1 MPVRT
6 VEKIVVVVAVVVLG
20 VALSLGVTGFPL
32 AGLAVALV
40 FTVSAGLDLV
50 MRGEARTRSQPEQF
64 ILPTAVV
71 LGALL
76 FLPLLPTGAQFVA
89 GLGGFAVVLFVV
101 LWTEWALARGVV
113 GRERAETTLALIGY
127 VTAFILYGAVYQ
139 LRARSLISA
148 SAIVA
153 VTFLLAAR
161 HLRLTEVAFPDRTPE
176 PEPAPNPAAM
186 SVPERLRLS
195 GRFSAIVPMAT
206 ASGRHLTIPP
216 SWRRT
221 LLYAGATGIGLGEV
235 TWALNYWPLN
245 GLQGGAFLLAVYYFV
260 TGVLTYALHRRLT
273 ARVAIEYGTI
283 ALLGLVVLAIV
294 GLAPRGL

>member
-20 VALSLGVTGFPL
+20 VALSLGVTGLPL
-32 AGLAVALV
+32 AGLATALV

-64 ILPTAVV
+64 VLPTAVV

-76 FLPLLPTGAQFVA
+76 FLPLLPTGALFVV
-89 GLGGFAVVLFVV
+89 GLGAFACVLFVV
-101 LWTEWALARGVV
+101 LWTEWAMARGAI
-113 GRERAETTLALIGY
+113 GRERGETTLALIGY
-127 VTAFILYGAVYQ
+127 GTAFILYGAIYQ
-139 LRARSLISA
+139 VRARSLISA

-153 VTFLLAAR
+153 ISFLLAAR
-161 HLRLTEVAFPDRTPE
+161 HLRLTEVAFPDRTPD
-176 PEPAPNPAAM
+176 PGSAPDPASL

-195 GRFSAIVPMAT
+195 GRFTTTPEVTP
-206 ASGRHLTIPP
+206 SGRHLTLAP

-221 LLYAGATGIGLGEV
+221 LMYAGVTGIGVGEV

-245 GLQGGAFLLAVYYFV
+245 GLQGGAFLLAVYYFT
-260 TGVLTYALHRRLT
+260 TGVLTYALHTRLT
-273 ARVAIEYGTI
+273 KRVTLEYGII
-283 ALLGLVVLAIV
+283 ALVGLVVLAVV
-294 GLAPRGL
+294 GLSPRGL

>member
-20 VALSLGVTGFPL
+20 VALSLGVTGLPL
-32 AGLAVALV
+32 AGLAAALI

-50 MRGEARTRSQPEQF
+50 MRGEARTRSAPEQF
-64 ILPTAVV
+64 VLPIAVV

-76 FLPLLPTGAQFVA
+76 FLPLLPTGALFVV
-89 GLGGFAVVLFVV
+89 GLGAFATVLFAV
-101 LWTEWALARGVV
+101 LWTEWALARGSV
-113 GRERAETTLALIGY
+113 GRERGETTLALIGY
-127 VTAFILYGAVYQ
+127 VTAFILYGAIYQ
-139 LRARSLISA
+139 MRARSLISA

-153 VTFLLAAR
+153 VSFLLAAR

-176 PEPAPNPAAM
+176 PEPPVDISAL

-195 GRFSAIVPMAT
+195 GRFTTLTQVTTP
-206 ASGRHLTIPP
+206 SGRHVTITP

-221 LLYAGATGIGLGEV
+221 IVYAGVAGLGVGEV

-245 GLQGGAFLLAVYYFV
+245 GLQGGAFLLAVYYFT
-260 TGVLTYALHRRLT
+260 TGILTYALHTRLT
-273 ARVAIEYGTI
+273 MRVTLEYGII
-283 ALLGLVVLAIV
+283 AFLGLIVLAV
-294 GLAPRGL
+294 AGLAPRGM

>member
-20 VALSLGVTGFPL
+20 VALSLGVTGLPL
-32 AGLAVALV
+32 AGLATALV

-64 ILPTAVV
+64 VLPTAVV

-76 FLPLLPTGAQFVA
+76 FLPLLPTGALFVV
-89 GLGGFAVVLFVV
+89 GLGAFACVLFVV
-101 LWTEWALARGVV
+101 LWTEWAMARGAI
-113 GRERAETTLALIGY
+113 GRERGETTLALIGY
-127 VTAFILYGAVYQ
+127 VTAFILFGAIYQ
-139 LRARSLISA
+139 MRARSLISA

-153 VTFLLAAR
+153 ISFLLAAR
-161 HLRLTEVAFPDRTPE
+161 HLRLTEVAFPDRTPD
-176 PEPAPNPAAM
+176 PGSAPDPASL

-195 GRFSAIVPMAT
+195 GRFTTTPEVTP
-206 ASGRHLTIPP
+206 SGRHLTLAP

-221 LLYAGATGIGLGEV
+221 LMYAGVTGVGVGEV

-245 GLQGGAFLLAVYYFV
+245 GLQGGAFLLAVYYFT
-260 TGVLTYALHRRLT
+260 TGILTYALHTRLT
-273 ARVAIEYGTI
+273 KRVTLEYGFI
-283 ALLGLVVLAIV
+283 ALVGLVVLAVV
-294 GLAPRGL
+294 GLSPRGL

>member
-20 VALSLGVTGFPL
+20 VALSLGVTGLPL
-32 AGLAVALV
+32 AGLATALV

-64 ILPTAVV
+64 VLPTAVV

-76 FLPLLPTGAQFVA
+76 FLPLLPTGALFVV
-89 GLGGFAVVLFVV
+89 GLGAFACVLFVV
-101 LWTEWALARGVV
+101 LWTEWAMARGAI
-113 GRERAETTLALIGY
+113 GRERGETTLALIGY
-127 VTAFILYGAVYQ
+127 VTAFILYGAIYQ
-139 LRARSLISA
+139 VRARSLISA

-153 VTFLLAAR
+153 ISFLLAAR
-161 HLRLTEVAFPDRTPE
+161 HLRLTEVAFPDRTPD
-176 PEPAPNPAAM
+176 PGSAPDPASL

-195 GRFSAIVPMAT
+195 GRFTTTPEVTP
-206 ASGRHLTIPP
+206 SGRHLTLAP

-221 LLYAGATGIGLGEV
+221 LMYAGVTGIGVGEV

-245 GLQGGAFLLAVYYFV
+245 GLQGGAFLLAVYYFT
-260 TGVLTYALHRRLT
+260 TGILTYALHTRLT
-273 ARVAIEYGTI
+273 KRVTLEYGII
-283 ALLGLVVLAIV
+283 ALVGLVVLAVV
-294 GLAPRGL
+294 GLSPRGL

>member
-20 VALSLGVTGFPL
+20 VALSLGVTGLPL
-32 AGLAVALV
+32 AGLAVALI

-64 ILPTAVV
+64 VLPTAVV

-76 FLPLLPTGAQFVA
+76 FLPLLPTGAQFVV
-89 GLGGFAVVLFVV
+89 GLGAFASVLFVV
-101 LWTEWALARGVV
+101 LWTEWALARGAV
-113 GRERAETTLALIGY
+113 GRERGETTLALIGY
-127 VTAFILYGAVYQ
+127 VTAFILYGAIYQ
-139 LRARSLISA
+139 MRARSLISA

-153 VTFLLAAR
+153 ISFLLAAR

-176 PEPAPNPAAM
+176 PEPAPDIASL

-195 GRFSAIVPMAT
+195 GRFT
-206 ASGRHLTIPP
+206 ANAPELTPSGRHVTIAP

-221 LLYAGATGIGLGEV
+221 LLYAAMAGVGVGEV

-245 GLQGGAFLLAVYYFV
+245 GLQGGAFLLAVYYFT
-260 TGVLTYALHRRLT
+260 TGILTYALHTRLT
-273 ARVAIEYGTI
+273 KRVTLEYGVI
-283 ALLGLVVLAIV
+283 ALAGLVVLAVV

>member
-20 VALSLGVTGFPL
+20 VALSLGVTGLPL
-32 AGLAVALV
+32 AGLATALV

-64 ILPTAVV
+64 VLPTAVV

-76 FLPLLPTGAQFVA
+76 FLPLLPTGALFVV
-89 GLGGFAVVLFVV
+89 GLGAFACVLFVV
-101 LWTEWALARGVV
+101 LWTEWAMARGAI
-113 GRERAETTLALIGY
+113 GRERGETTLALIGY
-127 VTAFILYGAVYQ
+127 VTAFILYGAIYQ
-139 LRARSLISA
+139 VRARSLISA

-153 VTFLLAAR
+153 ISFLLAAR
-161 HLRLTEVAFPDRTPE
+161 HLRLTEVAFPDRTPD
-176 PEPAPNPAAM
+176 PGSAPDPASL

-195 GRFSAIVPMAT
+195 GRFTTTPEVTP
-206 ASGRHLTIPP
+206 SGRHLTLAP

-221 LLYAGATGIGLGEV
+221 LMYAGVTGIGVGEV

-245 GLQGGAFLLAVYYFV
+245 GLQGGAFLLAVYYFT
-260 TGVLTYALHRRLT
+260 TGVLTYALHTRLT
-273 ARVAIEYGTI
+273 KRVTLEYGII
-283 ALLGLVVLAIV
+283 ALVGLVVLAVV
-294 GLAPRGL
+294 GLSPRGL

>member
-20 VALSLGVTGFPL
+20 VALSLGVTGLPL
-32 AGLAVALV
+32 AGLATALV

-64 ILPTAVV
+64 VLPTAVV

-76 FLPLLPTGAQFVA
+76 FLPLLPTGALFVV
-89 GLGGFAVVLFVV
+89 GLGAFACVLFVV
-101 LWTEWALARGVV
+101 LWTEWAMARGAI
-113 GRERAETTLALIGY
+113 GRERGETTLALIGY
-127 VTAFILYGAVYQ
+127 VTAFILFGAIYQ
-139 LRARSLISA
+139 MRARSLISA

-153 VTFLLAAR
+153 ISFLLAAR
-161 HLRLTEVAFPDRTPE
+161 HLRLTEVAFPDRTPD
-176 PEPAPNPAAM
+176 PGSAPDPASL

-195 GRFSAIVPMAT
+195 GRFTTTPEVTP
-206 ASGRHLTIPP
+206 SGRHLTLAP

-221 LLYAGATGIGLGEV
+221 LMYAGVTGVGVGEV

-245 GLQGGAFLLAVYYFV
+245 GLQGGAFLLAVYYFT
-260 TGVLTYALHRRLT
+260 TGILTYALHTRLT
-273 ARVAIEYGTI
+273 KRVTLEYGII
-283 ALLGLVVLAIV
+283 ALVGLVVLAVV
-294 GLAPRGL
+294 GLSPRGL

>member
-20 VALSLGVTGFPL
+20 VALSLGVTGLPL
-32 AGLAVALV
+32 AGLATALV

-64 ILPTAVV
+64 VLPTAVV

-76 FLPLLPTGAQFVA
+76 FLPLLPTGALFVV
-89 GLGGFAVVLFVV
+89 GLGAFACVLFVV
-101 LWTEWALARGVV
+101 LWTEWAMARGAI
-113 GRERAETTLALIGY
+113 GRERGETTLALIGY
-127 VTAFILYGAVYQ
+127 VTAFILYGAIYQ
-139 LRARSLISA
+139 VRARSLISA

-153 VTFLLAAR
+153 ISFLLAAR
-161 HLRLTEVAFPDRTPE
+161 HLRLTEVAFPDRTPD
-176 PEPAPNPAAM
+176 PGSAPVPASL

-195 GRFSAIVPMAT
+195 GRFTTTPEVTP
-206 ASGRHLTIPP
+206 SGRHVTLAP

-221 LLYAGATGIGLGEV
+221 LMYAGVTGVGVGEV

-245 GLQGGAFLLAVYYFV
+245 GLQGGAFLLAVYYFT
-260 TGVLTYALHRRLT
+260 TGILTYALHTRLT
-273 ARVAIEYGTI
+273 KRVTLEYGII
-283 ALLGLVVLAIV
+283 ALVGLVVLAVV
-294 GLAPRGL
+294 GLSPRGL

>member
-20 VALSLGVTGFPL
+20 VALSLGVTGLPL
-32 AGLAVALV
+32 AGLATALV

-64 ILPTAVV
+64 VLPTAVV

-76 FLPLLPTGAQFVA
+76 FLPLLPTGALFVV
-89 GLGGFAVVLFVV
+89 GLGAFACVLFVV
-101 LWTEWALARGVV
+101 LWTEWAMARGAI
-113 GRERAETTLALIGY
+113 GRERGETTLALIGY
-127 VTAFILYGAVYQ
+127 VTAFILYGAIYQ
-139 LRARSLISA
+139 MRARSLISA

-153 VTFLLAAR
+153 ISFLLAAR
-161 HLRLTEVAFPDRTPE
+161 HLRLTEVAFPDRTPD
-176 PEPAPNPAAM
+176 PGSAPDPASL

-195 GRFSAIVPMAT
+195 GRFTTTPEVTP
-206 ASGRHLTIPP
+206 SGRHLTLAP

-221 LLYAGATGIGLGEV
+221 LMYAGVTGVGVGEV

-245 GLQGGAFLLAVYYFV
+245 GLQGGAFLLAVYYFT
-260 TGVLTYALHRRLT
+260 TGILTYALHTRLT
-273 ARVAIEYGTI
+273 KRVTLEYGFI
-283 ALLGLVVLAIV
+283 ALVGLVVLAVV
-294 GLAPRGL
+294 GLSPRGL

>member
-20 VALSLGVTGFPL
+20 VALSLGVTGLPL
-32 AGLAVALV
+32 AGLATALV

-64 ILPTAVV
+64 VLPTAVV

-76 FLPLLPTGAQFVA
+76 FLPLLPTGALFVV
-89 GLGGFAVVLFVV
+89 GLGAFACVLFVV
-101 LWTEWALARGVV
+101 LWTEWAMARGAI
-113 GRERAETTLALIGY
+113 GRERGETTLALIGY
-127 VTAFILYGAVYQ
+127 VTAFILYGAIYQ
-139 LRARSLISA
+139 VRARSLISA

-153 VTFLLAAR
+153 ISFLLAAR
-161 HLRLTEVAFPDRTPE
+161 HLRLTEVAFPDRTPD
-176 PEPAPNPAAM
+176 PGSAPDPASL

-195 GRFSAIVPMAT
+195 GRFTTTPEVTP
-206 ASGRHLTIPP
+206 SGRHLTLAP

-221 LLYAGATGIGLGEV
+221 LMYAGVTGVGVGEV

-245 GLQGGAFLLAVYYFV
+245 GLQGGAFLLAVYYFT
-260 TGVLTYALHRRLT
+260 TGILTYALHTRLT
-273 ARVAIEYGTI
+273 KRVTLEYGFI
-283 ALLGLVVLAIV
+283 ALVGLGVLAVV
-294 GLAPRGL
+294 GLSPRGL

>member
-20 VALSLGVTGFPL
+20 VALSLGVTGLPL
-32 AGLAVALV
+32 AGLATALV

-64 ILPTAVV
+64 VLPTAVV

-76 FLPLLPTGAQFVA
+76 FLPLLPTGALFVV
-89 GLGGFAVVLFVV
+89 GLGAFACVLFVV
-101 LWTEWALARGVV
+101 LWTEWAMARGAI
-113 GRERAETTLALIGY
+113 GRERGETTLALIGY
-127 VTAFILYGAVYQ
+127 VTAFILYGAIYQ
-139 LRARSLISA
+139 VRARSLISA

-153 VTFLLAAR
+153 ISFLLAAR
-161 HLRLTEVAFPDRTPE
+161 HLRLTEVAFPDRTPD
-176 PEPAPNPAAM
+176 PGSAPDPASL

-195 GRFSAIVPMAT
+195 GRFTTTPEITP
-206 ASGRHLTIPP
+206 SGRHVTLAP

-221 LLYAGATGIGLGEV
+221 LMYAGVTGVGVGEV

-245 GLQGGAFLLAVYYFV
+245 GLQGGAFLLAVYYFT
-260 TGVLTYALHRRLT
+260 TGVLTYALHTRLT
-273 ARVAIEYGTI
+273 KRVTLEYGII
-283 ALLGLVVLAIV
+283 ALVGLVVLAVV
-294 GLAPRGL
+294 GLSPRGL

>member
-20 VALSLGVTGFPL
+20 VALSLGVTGLPL
-32 AGLAVALV
+32 AGLATALV

-64 ILPTAVV
+64 VLPTAVV

-76 FLPLLPTGAQFVA
+76 FLPLLPTGALFVV
-89 GLGGFAVVLFVV
+89 GLGAFACVLFVV
-101 LWTEWALARGVV
+101 LWTEWAMARGAI
-113 GRERAETTLALIGY
+113 GRERGETTLALIGY
-127 VTAFILYGAVYQ
+127 VTAFILYGAIYQ
-139 LRARSLISA
+139 VRARSLISA

-153 VTFLLAAR
+153 ISFLLAAR
-161 HLRLTEVAFPDRTPE
+161 HLRLTEVAFPDRTPD
-176 PEPAPNPAAM
+176 PGSAPDPASL

-195 GRFSAIVPMAT
+195 GRFTTTPEVTP
-206 ASGRHLTIPP
+206 SGRHVTLAP

-221 LLYAGATGIGLGEV
+221 LMYAGVTGVGVGEV

-245 GLQGGAFLLAVYYFV
+245 GLQGGAFLLAVYYFT
-260 TGVLTYALHRRLT
+260 TGVLTYALHTRLT
-273 ARVAIEYGTI
+273 KRVTLEYGII
-283 ALLGLVVLAIV
+283 ALVGLVVLAVV
-294 GLAPRGL
+294 GLSPRGL

>member
-20 VALSLGVTGFPL
+20 VALSLGVTGLPL
-32 AGLAVALV
+32 AGLATALV

-64 ILPTAVV
+64 VLPTAVV

-76 FLPLLPTGAQFVA
+76 FLPLLPTGALFVV
-89 GLGGFAVVLFVV
+89 GLGAFACVLFVV
-101 LWTEWALARGVV
+101 LWTEWAMARGAI
-113 GRERAETTLALIGY
+113 GRERGETTLALIGY
-127 VTAFILYGAVYQ
+127 VTAFILYGAIYQ
-139 LRARSLISA
+139 VRARSLISA

-153 VTFLLAAR
+153 ISFLLAAR
-161 HLRLTEVAFPDRTPE
+161 HLRLTEVAFPDRTPD
-176 PEPAPNPAAM
+176 PGSAPVPASL

-195 GRFSAIVPMAT
+195 GRFTTTPEVTP
-206 ASGRHLTIPP
+206 SGRHLTLAP

-221 LLYAGATGIGLGEV
+221 LMYAGVTGIGVGEV

-245 GLQGGAFLLAVYYFV
+245 GLQGGAFLLAVYYFT
-260 TGVLTYALHRRLT
+260 TGILTYALHTRLT
-273 ARVAIEYGTI
+273 KRVTLEYGII
-283 ALLGLVVLAIV
+283 ALVGLVVLAVV
-294 GLAPRGL
+294 GLSPRGL

>member
-20 VALSLGVTGFPL
+20 VALSLGVTGLPL
-32 AGLAVALV
+32 AGLATALV

-64 ILPTAVV
+64 VLPTAVV

-76 FLPLLPTGAQFVA
+76 FLPLLPTGALFVV
-89 GLGGFAVVLFVV
+89 GLGAFACVLFVV
-101 LWTEWALARGVV
+101 LWTEWAMARGAI
-113 GRERAETTLALIGY
+113 GRERGETTLALIGY
-127 VTAFILYGAVYQ
+127 VTAFILYGAIYQ
-139 LRARSLISA
+139 MRARSLISA

-153 VTFLLAAR
+153 ISFLLAAR
-161 HLRLTEVAFPDRTPE
+161 HLRLTEVAFPDRTPD
-176 PEPAPNPAAM
+176 PGSAPDPASL

-195 GRFSAIVPMAT
+195 GRFTTTPEVTP
-206 ASGRHLTIPP
+206 SGRHLTLAP

-221 LLYAGATGIGLGEV
+221 LMYAGVTGIGVGEV

-245 GLQGGAFLLAVYYFV
+245 GLQGGAFLLAVYYFT
-260 TGVLTYALHRRLT
+260 TGILTYALHTRLT
-273 ARVAIEYGTI
+273 KRVTLEYGII
-283 ALLGLVVLAIV
+283 ALVGLVVLAVV
-294 GLAPRGL
+294 GLSPRGL

>member
-20 VALSLGVTGFPL
+20 VALSLGVTGLPL
-32 AGLAVALV
+32 AGLATALV

-64 ILPTAVV
+64 VLPTAVV

-76 FLPLLPTGAQFVA
+76 FLPLLPTGALFVV
-89 GLGGFAVVLFVV
+89 GLGAFACVLFVV
-101 LWTEWALARGVV
+101 LWTEWAMARGAI
-113 GRERAETTLALIGY
+113 GRERGETTLALIGY
-127 VTAFILYGAVYQ
+127 VTAFILYGAIYQ
-139 LRARSLISA
+139 MRARSLISA

-153 VTFLLAAR
+153 ISFLLAAR
-161 HLRLTEVAFPDRTPE
+161 HLRLTEVAFPDRTPD
-176 PEPAPNPAAM
+176 PGSAPDPASL

-195 GRFSAIVPMAT
+195 GRFTAT
-206 ASGRHLTIPP
+206 PEVTPSGRHLTLAP

-221 LLYAGATGIGLGEV
+221 LMYAGVTGIGVGEV

-245 GLQGGAFLLAVYYFV
+245 GLQGGAFLLAVYYFT
-260 TGVLTYALHRRLT
+260 TGILTYALHTRLT
-273 ARVAIEYGTI
+273 KRVTLEYGFI
-283 ALLGLVVLAIV
+283 ALVGLVVLAVV
-294 GLAPRGL
+294 GLSPRGL